1 MNTIYIEGRLVREPE
16 FNYIEKGE
24 SALAVI
30 NMTLAE
36 NVYAGKNSDGETLT
50 TPIFHR
56 VVAYGDLA
64 EKIANE
70 FNQVGREYK
79 IKGKMIPNNY
89 EKDGKMIRQIKIKAD
104 CIENGRLSKK
114 LREENKKAA

>member
-16 FNYIEKGE
+16 FNYIEKGG

-36 NVYAGKNSDGETLT
+36 NVYAGKDSDGETLT

>member
-24 SALAVI
+24 GTLAVL

-50 TPIFHR
+50 TPIYHR
-56 VVAYGDLA
+56 VVAFGDLA

-89 EKDGKMIRQIKIKAD
+89 EKEGKMIRQIKIKAD
-104 CIENGRLSKK
+104 YIENGRLSKK
-114 LREENKKAA
+114 LREQSKAA

>member
-16 FNYIEKGE
+16 FNYIEKGG

-104 CIENGRLSKK
+104 CIENGRLSKR

>member
-24 SALAVI
+24 STLAVI

-50 TPIFHR
+50 TPIYHR
-56 VVAYGDLA
+56 VVAFGDLA

-89 EKDGKMIRQIKIKAD
+89 EKEGKMIRQIKIKAD
-104 CIENGRLSKK
+104 SCGSQLFC
-114 LREENKKAA
+114 